1 MCSDVKQ
8 SNNYDIGLLTEEAPT
23 DIESG
28 GWDSFYT
35 EAKAIDLVPEQTE
48 RFVTR
53 ELPAADCLPV
63 EDIYE
68 LLPEAYSES
77 SVSRY
82 TPAMGCMANAPDLK
96 SSLWCIIQRLR
107 ERDDSQSFVDTITEY
122 LLLHMTQ
129 TEDDSQEQ
137 AIRSF
142 VSSYSSYFYKHA
154 TKLMMAGQRELAE
167 SMGQLCMMSE
177 LNMDMATA

>member
-1 MCSDVKQ
+1 MCSNVKQ
-8 SNNYDIGLLTEEAPT
+8 SDNFDIGLLSEEAPT
-23 DIESG
+23 EIESG
-28 GWDSFYT
+28 GWDSFYN
-35 EAKAIDLVPEQTE
+35 EAKAFELAPEPGDSY
-48 RFVTR
+48 VTR
-53 ELPAADCLPV
+53 ELPAADCLSV

-77 SVSRY
+77 SISSY
-82 TPAMGCMANAPDLK
+82 TPSMSCMATVPDLK
-96 SSLWCIIQRLR
+96 SGLWCIIQRLR
-107 ERDDSQSFVDTITEY
+107 EREDSQSFVDTITEY

-129 TEDDSQEQ
+129 TEGDCQDQ

-154 TKLMMAGQRELAE
+154 TKLMMAGQRDLAE

-177 LNMDMATA
+177 LNLAQA